1 MCPPLQQYIN
11 YLSFSSSGEQTLTFS
26 ANPKDLPLQGYS
38 ENSVNAILDIYHSKG
53 YKDIWSGNLIS
64 R

>member
-1 MCPPLQQYIN
+1 MCPPVQQYIN
-11 YLSFSSSGEQTLTFS
+11 YLSFSSSGKQTLTFS
-26 ANPKDLPLQGYS
+26 TNAKDLPLQRYS